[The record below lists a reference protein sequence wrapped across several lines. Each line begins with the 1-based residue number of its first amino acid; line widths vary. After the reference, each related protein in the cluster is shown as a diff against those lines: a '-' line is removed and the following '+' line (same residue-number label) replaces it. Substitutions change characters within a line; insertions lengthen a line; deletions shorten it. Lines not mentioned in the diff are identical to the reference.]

1 MLTKKNLLLAISI
14 FLSLNLFCQNASI
27 PGIDII
33 GKSYNIFG
41 EYANANSLKS
51 YRIFDFSK
59 VPTYSDNNGF
69 TLPNIIILENIS
81 DHKSKSI
88 EGTSAS
94 EYIQK
99 LSANAGLQV
108 NAFVFK
114 GSFDASFNQ
123 NNSGSSYNYFYSILD
138 ENYKWRISLETRD
151 VDYLISILDPLFVK
165 DIQTLSPAD
174 FFKRYGSHIVVKG
187 YLGGR
192 AEFSMK
198 SNATEQT
205 VQKDLKMQLD
215 ARYVNVKA
223 QGNLNTNSSNFTQN
237 SNTQTQTRIIGGN
250 SEYANNI
257 ENPTMYQKW
266 VEGIKSAPVLCDFDE
281 ESLMPIWLLTKN
293 LDRQKILEDYFNNV
307 IVKQNQFEIKPG
319 IYKNYVLDDFST
331 PYSYKN
337 GEKELFWYSDQNHI
351 LLTRDFKNKE
361 LDILL
366 IDGQNTIVP
375 LMFTNI
381 TKIDSFPQY
390 INFSKNLNYYF
401 EIKNNSD
408 NIIYVH
414 FIIIDKNNKIINAD
428 ASFRNNLNK
437 NGNDFLNIVKLMPN
451 EVKIVTKGTLNYK
464 NIALSGNFFN
474 GLNYDVSGEKNE
486 FIKTHFDFNPEE
498 VRSFIFYFISP
509 SDINDP
515 LNVTKANPINNCLI
529 SIKNFKIGL

>member
-1 MLTKKNLLLAISI
+1 MKKLILILSI
-14 FLSLNLFCQNASI
+14 ITSINCFSQNSI
-27 PGIDII
+27 TSTPGIDII

-51 YRIFDFSK
+51 YKIFDFSK
-59 VPTYSDNNGF
+59 VPTYTDNNGF
-69 TLPNIIILENIS
+69 TLPNVITLENIS

-223 QGNLNTNSSNFTQN
+223 QGNLNTNSLNYTQN

-250 SEYANNI
+250 SEYANNL
-257 ENPTMYQKW
+257 ENPAMYQKW
-266 VEGIKSAPVLCDFDE
+266 VEGIKNAPVLCDFDE

-293 LDRQKILEDYFNNV
+293 LERQKALEDYFNNV
-307 IVKQNQFEIKPG
+307 IVVQNAFAITPG
-319 IYKNYVLDDFST
+319 LHKHYVFDDFST
-331 PYSYKN
+331 PIQYKN
-337 GEKELFWYSDQNHI
+337 LNWELIEKDKSTI
-351 LLTRDFKNKE
+351 VRDYENKE
-361 LDILL
+361 LDVKI
-366 IDGQNTIVP
+366 
-375 LMFTNI
+375 
-381 TKIDSFPQY
+381 IDSCNIYAAAFPGY
-390 INFSKNLNYYF
+390 AIDLRNNYNYYF
-401 EIKNNSD
+401 EIENKSNET
-408 NIIYVH
+408 IE
-414 FIIIDKNNKIINAD
+414 FIIKTMTTDVIQIYIDPKYNTALENEKYKYELSFILKPFEKRTISKGSLNKYNIPVSGTFINGFGKDINYDPNKKIMQSSNEYNGNAFLIWFTFKNIKSSSNNKQIPSQNIN
-428 ASFRNNLNK
+428 
-437 NGNDFLNIVKLMPN
+437 
-451 EVKIVTKGTLNYK
+451 
-464 NIALSGNFFN
+464 
-474 GLNYDVSGEKNE
+474 
-486 FIKTHFDFNPEE
+486 
-498 VRSFIFYFISP
+498 
-509 SDINDP
+509 
-515 LNVTKANPINNCLI
+515 I
-529 SIKNFKIGL
+529 SIKNLKIGL